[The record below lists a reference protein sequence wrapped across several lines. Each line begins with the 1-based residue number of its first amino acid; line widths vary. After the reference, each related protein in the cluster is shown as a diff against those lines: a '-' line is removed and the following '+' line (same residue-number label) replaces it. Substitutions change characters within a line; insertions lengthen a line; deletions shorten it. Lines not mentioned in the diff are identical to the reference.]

1 MSGRAAEA
9 LDVSAVFAARRAPPS
24 SRHLHVARVV
34 SVLVVVAGFR
44 YLWVRAATIG
54 GTGAFGIAF
63 YAVEC
68 LAFALLVL
76 SALLLGRAGK
86 RPCALRGA
94 PSGSLDVFVTVCGEP
109 PEMVERTL
117 LAALAIEYP
126 HRTYLLNDGRLAGME
141 GWQEIERIAERHGV
155 SRLTRTSG
163 RRGKAGNLNY
173 GLERTAGEFVVTIDA
188 DHLATPDLAAETL
201 GYFIDDRVA
210 FVCTSQLFQTAG
222 GDVLNNR
229 EPLFYRFLQPA
240 KDADSSAFSCGNGA
254 VYRRAALD
262 SVGGFSEWNL
272 VEDLH
277 TSYVLHAAG
286 WKSVYHSSPV
296 TIGSAPQT
304 ASVFLRQ
311 RLRWATDSTRLLTRD
326 SPLRKRGLSPMQ
338 RLHYLHTTSY
348 YLLAGL
354 QLCFLLGPPLT
365 VFLGVP
371 VFNTGATA
379 PYAFAAVPYF
389 AAIVAFLAVHS
400 DRRGSL
406 PIVQSAL
413 FSAPVYIVAAVR
425 AIFGIR
431 PDCRPTEKAQQR
443 WFSPLLVPQIC
454 VFAALGGTIVFAA
467 LREDRTSFVT
477 ILWASV
483 LAFLL
488 AGPLSAV
495 NARPATER
503 MLCGAIRGGIV
514 LVATLALASQ
524 LATRSAASN
533 ASRACGQVPAAPA
546 HGPAPSLNTAASGA
560 YFGIS
565 QPDLPVCAS
574 AIRAWSSEYSFRPA
588 IVNWFQQ
595 WRSGETE
602 FRGDWLRAVARQGA
616 VPMVTWE
623 PWAKP
628 RRGFHEAV
636 QPASRLARI
645 ATGRDDAYIRSWARA
660 AARYHDPILL
670 RPMQEMN
677 GTWYPWAVATNGN
690 DAATFVAA
698 WRRIHRIFSQAGAD
712 NVHWVW
718 TVHALPGR
726 VPRFNSFYPGDAY
739 VDWVSLTVFNWGTA
753 VGWGKWK
760 NFDRLIAPTYEE
772 LAGFHKP
779 IMVSEIGTVEQGGDA
794 AEWVSETMRRLQA
807 AYTQVKA
814 VVWFSYRY
822 SPRADFRLRGRSA
835 VALWASLGS
844 SYWRGGAVLEGRG
857 TGAGSGGRSRSGS
870 ASTSIRSTQSSA
882 SK

>member
-1 MSGRAAEA
+1 MPAAVSAQAAENA
-9 LDVSAVFAARRAPPS
+9 LDVNAVFAARGSPPS
-24 SRHLHVARVV
+24 TRHLQVARVV
-34 SVLVVVAGFR
+34 SVLVVVAGVR
-44 YLWVRAATIG
+44 YLWERASTIG

-68 LAFALLVL
+68 LAFALLLL
-76 SALLLGRAGK
+76 SALLLARGGRRSRAF
-86 RPCALRGA
+86 RGA
-94 PSGSLDVFVTVCGEP
+94 ASGTLDVFVTVCGEP
-109 PEMVERTL
+109 SEMVERTL
-117 LAALAIEYP
+117 LAALAIEHP
-126 HRTYLLNDGRLAGME
+126 HRTYLLNDGHLAGMDGWE
-141 GWQEIERIAERHGV
+141 GIERLAERYGV
-155 SRLTRTSG
+155 PCLTRTQG
-163 RRGKAGNLNY
+163 RRGKAGNLNHALNRSD
-173 GLERTAGEFVVTIDA
+173 GDFIATIDA
-188 DHLATPDLAAETL
+188 DHLATHDLAAETL
-201 GYFIDDRVA
+201 GYFVDDRVA

-240 KDADSSAFSCGNGA
+240 KDADSSAFSCGNGT
-254 VYRRAALD
+254 VYRRAALE

-286 WKSVYHSSPV
+286 WKSVYHASPV

-326 SPLRKRGLSPMQ
+326 SPLRKRGLSRMQ

-371 VFNTGATA
+371 LFNTGAA
-379 PYAFAAVPYF
+379 MPYAFAAVPYF
-389 AAIVAFLAVHS
+389 AAIVAFLSVHS

-425 AIFGIR
+425 AILGLR
-431 PDCRPTEKAQQR
+431 PDSRPTDKAQQR

-454 VFAALGGTIVFAA
+454 VFAGLGGTIVFAA
-467 LREDRTSFVT
+467 LRDDRTSVVAIF
-477 ILWASV
+477 WASV
-483 LAFLL
+483 MAFLL

-495 NARPATER
+495 NARPALER
-503 MLCGAIRGGIV
+503 ALCRAIRGGIV
-514 LVATLALASQ
+514 LVAALALASQ
-524 LATRSAASN
+524 LATRSAASD
-533 ASRACGQVPAAPA
+533 ASRTCAR
-546 HGPAPSLNTAASGA
+546 APSHRSPALALNTAAGGA

-574 AIRAWSSEYSFRPA
+574 AIRSWSSAYDFRPA

-595 WRSGETE
+595 WRSGETQ

-616 VPMVTWE
+616 IPMVTWE

-628 RRGFHEAV
+628 RRGFHDAV

-645 ATGRDDAYIRSWARA
+645 VAGRDDAYIRSWARA

-677 GTWYPWAVATNGN
+677 GSWYPWAVATNGN

-698 WRRIHRIFSQAGAD
+698 WRRIHRIFARAGAD
-712 NVHWVW
+712 NVRWIW

-726 VPRFNSFYPGDAY
+726 APRLSSFYPGSAF

-753 VGWGKWK
+753 VGWGKWE
-760 NFDRLIAPTYEE
+760 NLDELMAPTYDA
-772 LAGFHKP
+772 LVDLHKP
-779 IMVSEIGTVEQGGDA
+779 VMISEIGTVAEGGDA
-794 AEWVSETMRRLQA
+794 ADWVSETMRRLDER
-807 AYTQVKA
+807 YTRVKA

-822 SPRADFRLRGRSA
+822 SRPADFRLRGRSA
-835 VALWASLGS
+835 SSLRAALASPYWRSGAAGATGS
-844 SYWRGGAVLEGRG
+844 S
-857 TGAGSGGRSRSGS
+857 GRSTATRKVSV
-870 ASTSIRSTQSSA
+870 ASR
-882 SK
+882 

>member
-1 MSGRAAEA
+1 
-9 LDVSAVFAARRAPPS
+9 VSPKELNAVLAARRPPPS
-24 SRHLHVARVV
+24 RRHLNVARLV
-34 SVLVVVAGFR
+34 SVLVVVAGGR
-44 YLWVRAATIG
+44 YLWVRATTIG
-54 GTGAFGIAF
+54 VSGTFGLAF

-68 LAFALLVL
+68 LAFGVLVL
-76 SALLLGRAGK
+76 SALLLARAGG
-86 RPCALRGA
+86 RSAAVRGQA
-94 PSGSLDVFVTVCGEP
+94 GGTLDVFVTVCGEP
-109 PEMVERTL
+109 AQMVERTL
-117 LAALAIEYP
+117 CAALAIEYP
-126 HRTYLLNDGRLAGME
+126 HRTYLLNDGFLADMDNWE
-141 GWQEIERIAERHGV
+141 EIELLAKRYGV
-155 SRLTRTSG
+155 RSFMRSAG
-163 RRGKAGNLNY
+163 RRGKAGNLNHA
-173 GLERTAGEFVVTIDA
+173 LERTDGDFVVTIDA
-188 DHLATPDLAAETL
+188 DHLATPDLGDETL
-201 GYFIDDRVA
+201 GYFVDGEVA
-210 FVCTSQLFQTAG
+210 FVCTSQLFRTTRA
-222 GDVLNNR
+222 DVLNNR

-240 KDADSSAFSCGNGA
+240 KDADSSAFSCGNGT
-254 VYRRAALD
+254 VYRRAALER
-262 SVGGFSEWNL
+262 VGGFSEWNL

-277 TSYVLHAAG
+277 TSYLLHAAG
-286 WKSVYHSSPV
+286 WRSVYHPSPV
-296 TIGSAPQT
+296 TIGSAPET

-326 SPLRKRGLSPMQ
+326 SPLLKRGLSPMQ

-354 QLCFLLGPPLT
+354 QLCFLIGPPLT
-365 VFLGVP
+365 VFLGIP
-371 VFNTGATA
+371 IFNTQATWS
-379 PYAFAAVPYF
+379 YALAAVPYF
-389 AAIVAFLAVHS
+389 ATLAVFLAIHG
-400 DRRGSL
+400 DGRGSL

-425 AIFGIR
+425 AILGLR
-431 PDCRPTEKAQQR
+431 PDSRPTEKGRQR
-443 WFSPLLVPQIC
+443 WFSALLVPQIC
-454 VFAALGGTIVFAA
+454 LFAALGGTIVYAGFRADDA
-467 LREDRTSFVT
+467 PAVAV
-477 ILWASV
+477 LWASV
-483 LAFLL
+483 MAFLL

-495 NARPATER
+495 SARPATER

-524 LATRSAASN
+524 LATRSAAGN

-546 HGPAPSLNTAASGA
+546 HSPAPSLNTAASGA

-574 AIRAWSSEYSFRPA
+574 AIRRWSSAYSFRPA

-645 ATGRDDAYIRSWARA
+645 ASGGDDAYIRSWARA

-698 WRRIHRIFSQAGAD
+698 WRRIHRIFSEAGAD

-726 VPRFNSFYPGDAY
+726 VKRFSSFYPGDAY

-753 VGWGKWK
+753 VGWGNWK
-760 NFDRLIAPTYEE
+760 NLDQLIAPTYEE

-779 IMVSEIGTVEQGGDA
+779 IIVSEIGTVTQGGDP

-835 VALWASLGS
+835 VALWAALGS

-857 TGAGSGGRSRSGS
+857 KAGSGGRSRSGSGS